1 MGLVPC
7 HIGLYFGKVPAVE
20 ALSHGEGRRG
30 LPGRASSHRPGAF
43 LRPVSLLRCGG
54 ISLADKHT
62 PHLLCMTDGVLFMG

>member
-30 LPGRASSHRPGAF
+30 LPGRASSLWQGSLFVPGIVTAV
-43 LRPVSLLRCGG
+43 RR